1 MLSSLSDRVGL
12 LIADSQPGWASQGA
26 RPVVILC
33 PQNTPLNSPPAPAPR
48 SAAERHRPE
57 AKYVQASFMAT
68 KVAKSLWPALRRS
81 GFPGSLCLCQCRSLR
96 SRPNAP
102 AQELV
107 GGWLPWPLLTKPGRI
122 CGGKKPLPGLPRAP
136 NPRGLKVTFLDF
148 SGRPTGLYYSICTQ
162 SGGQSGCRPH
172 ATAGEA
178 GGVEWCGVGLSSLEI
193 GGNEGLLRKD
203 HRGRPGIS
211 WVLGPVPFC
220 RQCLWPIA
228 L

>member
-1 MLSSLSDRVGL
+1 MLPDADCLVHFTHGSRTTLCSRRAPTGSRACAGESGGESVGK
-12 LIADSQPGWASQGA
+12 
-26 RPVVILC
+26 R
-33 PQNTPLNSPPAPAPR
+33 APAGVD
-48 SAAERHRPE
+48 E
-57 AKYVQASFMAT
+57 T
-68 KVAKSLWPALRRS
+68 WRS
-81 GFPGSLCLCQCRSLR
+81 GQPLLGVLPIPAFAPQTPDQKLIGCRL
-96 SRPNAP
+96 A
-102 AQELV
+102 
-107 GGWLPWPLLTKPGRI
+107 WPLLTIPQGVW
-122 CGGKKPLPGLPRAP
+122 GGEKPLPRLPRGP
-136 NPRGLKVTFLDF
+136 NPRRLKVTFLDF